1 MRSPPSPRSEP
12 RASGRSASARRAT
25 GAPPR
30 RAVRRFHLVA
40 AALVAAGLAPTLLT
54 ACGDDEPENEA
65 SAQRFDSQR
74 AFELI
79 QLQVEEGPRPAGS
92 PASRELAEHLEGA
105 LPDGAIER
113 VPGGL
118 QNVVGTLPGSEPAI
132 VVAAH
137 YDTEAT
143 IPGHVG
149 ANDGAA
155 GTAAVVELAR
165 ALEREL
171 PDEHREVRF
180 VLFDGEEEPPGC
192 PDARFEQCALRGS
205 KAYVE
210 AHPGEVGELI
220 LLDYIANAGLQLPR
234 EANSDPALWKRLR
247 EAAAEVGAERFFPA
261 EGDGRYAIIDDHI
274 PFVRAGVPSIDL
286 IDFDYEYADTAQD
299 TTDKLDPEALDA
311 VGETVS
317 ELVIQLTT
325 EPPQGA

>member
-1 MRSPPSPRSEP
+1 MWVVRLSDKQLEVVRAVLRSEEHRGPALEGRSRPSTWPAGTTSPRPSFRGRRSSLRPLRRASPRPTSSGIVAGAMRSPPSPRSEP
-12 RASGRSASARRAT
+12 SASGRSASARRAT

-30 RAVRRFHLVA
+30 RAVRRFRLVA
-40 AALVAAGLAPTLLT
+40 AALVAAGFAPTLLT

-149 ANDGAA
+149 ATDGAA

-192 PDARFEQCALRGS
+192 PDARF
-205 KAYVE
+205 
-210 AHPGEVGELI
+210 
-220 LLDYIANAGLQLPR
+220 
-234 EANSDPALWKRLR
+234 
-247 EAAAEVGAERFFPA
+247 
-261 EGDGRYAIIDDHI
+261 
-274 PFVRAGVPSIDL
+274 
-286 IDFDYEYADTAQD
+286 
-299 TTDKLDPEALDA
+299 
-311 VGETVS
+311 
-317 ELVIQLTT
+317 
-325 EPPQGA
+325 

>member
-1 MRSPPSPRSEP
+1 MTSRRTRRLPSGSTP
-12 RASGRSASARRAT
+12 
-25 GAPPR
+25 
-30 RAVRRFHLVA
+30 
-40 AALVAAGLAPTLLT
+40 
-54 ACGDDEPENEA
+54 
-65 SAQRFDSQR
+65 QR

-92 PASRELAEHLEGA
+92 PASRELAEHLKGA

-171 PDEHREVRF
+171 PEEHREVRF

-247 EAAAEVGAERFFPA
+247 EAAAEVGAEGFFPA

-299 TTDKLDPEALDA
+299 TPDKLDPEALDA
-311 VGETVS
+311 VGETVA
-317 ELVIQLTT
+317 ELVLQLAP
-325 EPPQGA
+325 EPAQP